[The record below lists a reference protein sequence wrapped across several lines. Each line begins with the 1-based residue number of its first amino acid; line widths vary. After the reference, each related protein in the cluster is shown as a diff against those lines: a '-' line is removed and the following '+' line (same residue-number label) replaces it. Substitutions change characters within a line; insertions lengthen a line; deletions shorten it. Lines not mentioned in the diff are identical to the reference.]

1 MTPSTFFIFDVMR
14 KNSQNDFLYSSVPRI
29 GMVETKARNLRI
41 PGGFMI
47 AGAALVHIGPSF
59 LH

>member
-1 MTPSTFFIFDVMR
+1 MR
-14 KNSQNDFLYSSVPRI
+14 RNSQNDFLYSSVPGL
-29 GMVETKARNLRI
+29 GMVATKARNLRM